1 MKTNLIRCLVVTLA
15 LFACGATVYPQ
26 ERPSMMVTSTWLAD
40 HLHDS
45 NLILLH
51 VGEKGEYEKGHIP
64 GAQSIT
70 DFSSFATKFQ
80 EGQLRLELLP
90 VDELKTNLEKLGIS
104 DDSRIVV
111 YYGKDWASP
120 STRII
125 WTLTYMGLGDRT
137 SLLDGGMSA
146 WQKEGHPLSTEAK
159 IPTPG
164 HLTPKDHPE
173 ILIDAAYISAH
184 LREPSMALID
194 VRSLDSFNG
203 KSDDRMTRVGHIPG
217 AQSLPLEALFNDG
230 NQLKPQSDIKA
241 LLVGAGAKLGTK
253 IVSYC
258 YVGQRATLV
267 WFLARMLGYDAA
279 LYDGSWDE
287 WSSKKDLPV
296 EGSAPP
302 KQNP

>member
-1 MKTNLIRCLVVTLA
+1 M
-15 LFACGATVYPQ
+15 TVD
-26 ERPSMMVTSTWLAD
+26 SAWLAE

-45 NLILLH
+45 NLVLFH

-70 DFSSFATKFQ
+70 DFSSFATEFQ

-90 VDELKTNLEKLGIS
+90 VDQLKANLEKLGIS
-104 DDSRIVV
+104 DNSRIVV

-137 SLLDGGMSA
+137 SLLDGGMPA
-146 WQKEGHPLSTEAK
+146 WQKGGYPISTETLT
-159 IPTPG
+159 PTPG
-164 HLTPKDHPE
+164 HLTPKVHPE
-173 ILIDAAYISAH
+173 ILVDAAYISAH
-184 LREPSMALID
+184 LRQPSMALID
-194 VRSLDSFNG
+194 VRTLDSFNG
-203 KSDDRMTRVGHIPG
+203 KSDDRNMTRVGHIPG

-230 NQLKPQSDIKA
+230 DQLKSQSEIKA
-241 LLVGAGAKLGTK
+241 LLAGAGAKPGVK

-258 YVGQRATLV
+258 YVGQRATLI
-267 WFLARMLGYDAA
+267 WFMARMLGYDAA

-296 EGSAPP
+296 ENTALP